1 MPSKLLHVGG
11 WLTIPSSGPACGG
24 PLKSNVRPHELSHSM
39 LAKIY
44 RHFVQPRLAFASAKA
59 RARKAGFVAFKVL
72 AGNMEPTLTAGDI
85 GCIKAFVYPNGAI
98 ARGQV
103 IAYRSEKHHGVIVP
117 SRVVALAGES
127 VEIRNGELFV
137 EDVHVPEPY
146 ISNGRAEQDYSRTLQ
161 DQPFRKRPSMCL
173 GISAT

>member
-1 MPSKLLHVGG
+1 
-11 WLTIPSSGPACGG
+11 
-24 PLKSNVRPHELSHSM
+24 M

-103 IAYRSEKHHGVIVP
+103 IAYRSEVGLT
-117 SRVVALAGES
+117 A
-127 VEIRNGELFV
+127 IRLVLRRSNASGELDLGDKHLIQCTPALV
-137 EDVHVPEPY
+137 SQLRQQNWIEDVAFLAPTE
-146 ISNGRAEQDYSRTLQ
+146 A
-161 DQPFRKRPSMCL
+161 
-173 GISAT
+173 

>member
-1 MPSKLLHVGG
+1 
-11 WLTIPSSGPACGG
+11 
-24 PLKSNVRPHELSHSM
+24 M

-146 ISNGRAEQDYSRTLQ
+146 ISNGRAEQDYSRNATRSTVPEEAVYVLGDFRDMSDDSRTIGPIPLRCVVGQVVQAIPLAGNTTL
-161 DQPFRKRPSMCL
+161 R
-173 GISAT
+173 GVE